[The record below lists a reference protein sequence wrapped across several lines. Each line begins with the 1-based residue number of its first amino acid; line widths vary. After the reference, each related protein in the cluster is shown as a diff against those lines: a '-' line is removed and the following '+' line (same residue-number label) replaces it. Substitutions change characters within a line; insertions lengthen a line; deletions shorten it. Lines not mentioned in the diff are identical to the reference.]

1 MAVKK
6 GFSKKTIGENIKKE
20 EDAGKP
26 KDQAEA
32 IALSTAREAAD
43 KAAEPDKAPKPRRT
57 WSDWVNDPMRPRK

>member
-1 MAVKK
+1 MPIKK

-32 IALSTAREAAD
+32 IALTAAREAAE
-43 KAAEPDKAPKPRRT
+43 KSEEPEKGPKPRRN
-57 WSDWVNDPMRPRK
+57 WNDWVNDPMRPRK